1 MATYTVKK
9 GDTLSAIAKQY
20 GTTYQEIAKANG
32 ISNPNLIRTGQ
43 VLKING
49 SAAPANTTTATQSA
63 STTTTA
69 PAATTATT
77 ATTPTTATPAHE
89 TEQNK
94 GFQYDA
100 YKPSDAVSQ
109 AQQLLNQQLSQK
121 PGEYQSSWQAQ
132 LNDTLQQ
139 ILNREKFSYDL
150 NADALYQQYKDQ
162 YTTQGK
168 MAMMDTMGQAQA
180 MTGGYGNS
188 YAQSVGQQAYQGHLQ
203 ELNNKIPELY
213 QLALNKYQMEGD
225 DLYNQAALMAQ
236 QEELDYGR
244 YRDQMGD
251 WQAERDYLT
260 GRYDAERDYDYGK
273 WADGRDFAYG
283 QFSDDRAYDYQVG
296 RDQISDEQWQKEFD
310 EAQRQFNKLHGGSS
324 GGSGGGSSGGSSRS
338 YGGSSS
344 SSGGSYNNQ
353 GYSTDL
359 VKKAQDFV
367 GATADG
373 KWGSGSDSA
382 AKAKGYGSLA
392 AVLNAMGYTSKG
404 ALAGNQGNN
413 NNNNTQTTEKRD
425 FKWVGQQ
432 VNNYIANGASKS
444 QIGSFINQA
453 LSAGY
458 ITSAQA
464 NSLKSTFVPRGY
476 TY

>member
-132 LNDTLQQ
+132 LNDTMQQ
-139 ILNREKFSYDL
+139 ILYREKFSYDL

-413 NNNNTQTTEKRD
+413 TNNNTQTTEKRD

>member
-1 MATYTVKK
+1 MAIYTVKE
-9 GDTLSAIAKQY
+9 GDTLS
-20 GTTYQEIAKANG
+20 EIANKYNLTTERLAKKNN
-32 ISNPNLIRTGQ
+32 ISNPNMINVGQ
-43 VLKING
+43 LLNIDEGAVADQVRNAVLEKRE
-49 SAAPANTTTATQSA
+49 STTPEAATPNATESTATKFNYGSYA
-63 STTTTA
+63 
-69 PAATTATT
+69 
-77 ATTPTTATPAHE
+77 
-89 TEQNK
+89 
-94 GFQYDA
+94 
-100 YKPSDAVSQ
+100 PSDAVNQ
-109 AQQLLNQQLSQK
+109 AQQMLNQQLSQK
-121 PGEYQSSWQAQ
+121 PGEYQSSWQDQ

-162 YTTQGK
+162 YITQGK

-236 QEELDYGR
+236 QEEMDYGR
-244 YRDQMGD
+244 YRDQLGD

-260 GRYDAERDYDYGK
+260 GRYDSERDYDYGK
-273 WADGRDFAYG
+273 WADDRDFAYG

-324 GGSGGGSSGGSSRS
+324 GGSGGSSGGGSSK
-338 YGGSSS
+338 SSS
-344 SSGGSYNNQ
+344 SSSSSSVNNQ
-353 GYSTDL
+353 GYSSTV
-359 VKKAQDFV
+359 VKNAQAFV
-367 GATADG
+367 GASADG
-373 KWGSGSDSA
+373 QWGPNSAAA
-382 AKAKGYGSLA
+382 AKAKGYNSLA
-392 AVLNAMGYTSKG
+392 DVVAAMQKSVKNGTTST
-404 ALAGNQGNN
+404 GNSTNT
-413 NNNNTQTTEKRD
+413 TQTTEKRD

-432 VNNYIANGASKS
+432 VNNYISNGASKS
-444 QIGSFINQA
+444 QIGSFISQA

-458 ITSAQA
+458 ITAAQA
-464 NSLKSTFVPRGY
+464 TSLKNTFVPKGY

>member
-413 NNNNTQTTEKRD
+413 TNNNTQTTEKRD